1 MAVCGSVLYKSG
13 PREEK
18 VKPEVS
24 SAAALENDLA
34 DADCDAILIKMC
46 AVLSS
51 RDRGEFSISACP
63 LKS

>member
-1 MAVCGSVLYKSG
+1 M
-13 PREEK
+13 
-18 VKPEVS
+18 KPAVS
-24 SAAALENDLA
+24 SAAALESDLA